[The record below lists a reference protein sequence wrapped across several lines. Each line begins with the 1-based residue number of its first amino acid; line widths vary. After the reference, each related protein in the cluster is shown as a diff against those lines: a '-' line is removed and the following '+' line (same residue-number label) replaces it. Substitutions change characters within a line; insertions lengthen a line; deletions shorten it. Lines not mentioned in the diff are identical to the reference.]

1 MPVDEWWSLRAIKLD
16 VRLEALKFGVWA
28 LFLCIVRLHLGRNLS
43 PYMSMTIKPFQNF
56 ASSLV
61 MLMFAS
67 SLVVLMFAAPFG
79 RFRLQPA
86 IASP

>member
-1 MPVDEWWSLRAIKLD
+1 MYRY
-16 VRLEALKFGVWA
+16 VREALKFGVWA
-28 LFLCIVRLHLGRNLS
+28 LSLCIVRLHLGRNLN
-43 PYMSMTIKPFQNF
+43 PYRSILSSLLF
-56 ASSLV
+56 ASSLT

-67 SLVVLMFAAPFG
+67 SPVIVMLMFAAPFG